1 MTKARTKPPGNGG
14 TKSTRTKLTTS
25 RPGSS
30 VKASDIWPPVTESE
44 LKLCQ
49 PEPVIRA
56 IYRLPGDSGW
66 FRGTKDAHRFYA
78 RSQREIK
85 QNLGVINNR
94 HFSTAGDTIMVT
106 GATPWQFIFGRDNKG
121 AGGKGGPGG
130 GGTNSNDG
138 VEVEVD
144 VKDHPLF
151 KDLELPNLER
161 KKTARTEVLG
171 VRMAGLDKTGTR
183 SDWARKDSM
192 RNMIKRTAAT
202 TDPQHMPDD
211 GELLVPDDAFFAR
224 RDNRYW
230 TYDETRQPIIEA
242 TVYLLTD
249 KSASMGPS
257 EFELIYLFNYCAI
270 TFLRMNYKFINIV
283 ILGHTHEQPIEYASW
298 EAMTKDRTTGGTM
311 ISPSLRWIREHA
323 RVNYPPQKVNCY
335 LIQGGDGDN
344 SESDVADCRPAYM
357 DLIND
362 GFNHIVWMETSPG
375 KSTTGFYV
383 AGDSKQTELFKKLA
397 AAHPRLFHWGIL
409 KNRES
414 VFLEFRRAYKRGG
427 SKPST

>member
-1 MTKARTKPPGNGG
+1 
-14 TKSTRTKLTTS
+14 
-25 RPGSS
+25 
-30 VKASDIWPPVTESE
+30 
-44 LKLCQ
+44 
-49 PEPVIRA
+49 
-56 IYRLPGDSGW
+56 
-66 FRGTKDAHRFYA
+66 
-78 RSQREIK
+78 
-85 QNLGVINNR
+85 
-94 HFSTAGDTIMVT
+94 
-106 GATPWQFIFGRDNKG
+106 
-121 AGGKGGPGG
+121 
-130 GGTNSNDG
+130 
-138 VEVEVD
+138 
-144 VKDHPLF
+144 
-151 KDLELPNLER
+151 
-161 KKTARTEVLG
+161 
-171 VRMAGLDKTGTR
+171 MAGLDKTGTR

-192 RNMIKRTAAT
+192 RNMIKRTVAT
-202 TDPQHMPDD
+202 TDARHMREDSD
-211 GELLVPDDAFFAR
+211 LLVPDGAFFAR

-249 KSASMGPS
+249 KSASMGAS
-257 EFELIYLFNYCAI
+257 EFELIYLFNHCAI

-283 ILGHTHEQPIEYASW
+283 ILGHTHDQPIEFPDW

-344 SESDVADCRPAYM
+344 SDSDVADCRPAYM

-375 KSTTGFYV
+375 KSTTGFYA
-383 AGDSKQTELFKKLA
+383 AGDSKQTELLKKLA

-414 VFLEFRRAYKRGG
+414 VFSEFRRAYKRGG